1 MRSIFKSV
9 ANELITQL
17 TPEDL
22 KEIMD
27 STIAT
32 VLQNMTPEQRLD
44 FSKEIVT
51 SAVTQIL
58 SGFDD
63 AQRAELVYSIL
74 PHLLREAHVASLDP
88 EELLRALRGPNG
100 GV

>member
-1 MRSIFKSV
+1 MRSLFKNV
-9 ANELITQL
+9 ANELIQQL

-32 VLQNMTPEQRLD
+32 VLQSMTPEQRLD

-63 AQRAELVYSIL
+63 QQRAELVHSIL
-74 PHLLREAHVASLDP
+74 PHLLQEAHIATLDP
-88 EELLRALRGPNG
+88 EALLRALRGPG
-100 GV
+100 SE